1 MAMTNQIRSRSAH
14 GTVQQVI
21 GKLTFSGNYPTGG
34 EVLKI
39 GDLAVGTNSKP
50 IRAIVTGASQH
61 YLYLYDDLN
70 QKMIVRAPGTP
81 PTEHPAAAYNAA
93 VTSDNVEYLFIFDKF

>member
-1 MAMTNQIRSRSAH
+1 MAVVNTVRNRSAH

-39 GDLAVGTNSKP
+39 SDLAVGTDKRP
-50 IRAIVTGASQH
+50 IRAIITGSSQH
-61 YLYLYDDLN
+61 FLYVYDDGN
-70 QKMIVRAPGTP
+70 QKVMVRTPGTP
-81 PTEHPAAAYNAA
+81 PVEHAAAAYDAA
-93 VTSDNVEYLFIFDKF
+93 VVADTVEYLFIFDKF